1 MLNRRRMGQ
10 AAAKKSQNG
19 CSRRSARCDFLLWL
33 ACAMAPR
40 APLPRLRVRRLLWP
54 VLRRMR
60 QRPGM
65 VEHLTEIA
73 AIEPA
78 TARGTPDVVLRF
90 LGRRAPAAQ
99 AACPDICRAERRH
112 LLFSTICKSPLIRPE

>member
-1 MLNRRRMGQ
+1 MSASPPT
-10 AAAKKSQNG
+10 AAQKRTSPEVAEG
-19 CSRRSARCDFLLWL
+19 PIPDL
-33 ACAMAPR
+33 
-40 APLPRLRVRRLLWP
+40 
-54 VLRRMR
+54 LRRMR

-78 TARGTPDVVLRF
+78 TARVTPDVVLRF

-112 LLFSTICKSPLIRPE
+112 LLFSTTCKSPLIRPE